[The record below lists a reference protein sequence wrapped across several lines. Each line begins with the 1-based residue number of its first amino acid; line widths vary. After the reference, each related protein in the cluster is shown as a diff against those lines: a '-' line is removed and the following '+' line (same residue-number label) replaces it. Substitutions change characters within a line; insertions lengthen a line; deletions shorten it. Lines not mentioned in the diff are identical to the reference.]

1 MRIKQQ
7 KDIEA
12 FPTSQ
17 FEGEVARELFD
28 RQSELLEQL
37 VAGTA
42 GKSQNQTKTL
52 GYGGDCCDFHFFRT
66 GGN

>member
-1 MRIKQQ
+1 MKIKQQ

-12 FPTSQ
+12 FLTSQ
-17 FEGEVARELFD
+17 FEGEVARELFSH
-28 RQSELLEQL
+28 QSKLLEQL
-37 VAGTA
+37 IASTT

>member
-12 FPTSQ
+12 FLTSQ
-17 FEGEVARELFD
+17 LGGKAALDLFD
-28 RQSELLEQL
+28 RQSKLLEQL
-37 VAGTA
+37 IAGAT

-52 GYGGDCCDFHFFRT
+52 GYGGDCCDFHFFRI